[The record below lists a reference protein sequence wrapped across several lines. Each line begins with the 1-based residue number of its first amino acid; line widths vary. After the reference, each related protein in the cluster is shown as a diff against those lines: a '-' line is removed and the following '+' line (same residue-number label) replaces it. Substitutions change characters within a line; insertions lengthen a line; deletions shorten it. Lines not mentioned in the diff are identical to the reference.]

1 MLNKELFVLNPDE
14 NNLKNNGVVDM
25 NTSPTE
31 EKGQQ
36 IVYHEI
42 KTFVCEGEYE
52 RGLYRILDTY
62 LRNFNEPKQ
71 PAVWVSGFFGSGK
84 SHLVKLLSYLWEDF
98 RFSNGE
104 TARKIKQLPHDVND
118 KLVEL
123 SRKQELYGSVV
134 VRGLLSDFPAKD
146 LRYSFLQLLLKS
158 LALPT
163 KLHQFRFWNWCRTEG
178 ILELL
183 ISRLESKGKS
193 LDSELNQLYMSRE
206 ISNAILELIPGFAET
221 EAQVRDQIARNFPI
235 VTSISRDEFLFTVKS
250 QVLPLVSPKM
260 PCILVALDEIQQFI
274 GSDEDRATQLTQL
287 AELLCE
293 NFEGRLLLVC
303 TGQNALTDTPLLQR
317 LNDRFTVKVPLTDK
331 DVETVTRKTV
341 LEKKPSVVGALNQK
355 IEASI
360 GEISRLLDGTDFGFT
375 QADKQTLIADYPILP
390 STQKFWKRI
399 LQAIDVAG
407 TSGQLRSQLR
417 IVDETVKTVAQ
428 KPLGEVIPGDFVFEQ
443 KKSQLIQNALLLNEQ
458 SNLIE
463 ELKTQGDAGLL
474 KARILSITFLI
485 DLLPK
490 DSPKFRLKSDK
501 KTIADLLLHTLNEPA
516 DGFRNKVGTL
526 VDELANTDKY
536 LVQVDDEFK
545 LQTRIGSEWEQEF
558 SKQAAKARGDDARVY
573 EFRRKKIQ
581 NFLTEKLRAVYHL
594 QGKSKMRRD
603 LSLYSGDS
611 KPQVSDKLNLWV
623 RDGWLENEAT
633 LLEEIRAAGMDEP
646 LAYIYIQR
654 TKDQEL
660 KREIIKYLAAE
671 DTLNEK
677 GLPSTP
683 EGEQARRSM
692 DTRKKMAGN
701 QVNEIIESICS
712 DAKIYLAGGSM
723 MDSGDLAANV
733 KTALDA
739 IAARQFPEFGKAD
752 YSDWVKAF
760 RKVQNNDTQALKAI
774 GFNNDPKDHPMAAE
788 VLVFIGNAGK
798 TGREVRTH
806 FGITPYGWSQ
816 DAIDTMLL
824 ALKLSGNLSTKESEL
839 NQRTLAQ
846 AVFKLESIT
855 LTLIQKVEI
864 RKLFQVAGVHCQS
877 GAELSCSM
885 NFLRTLDDLAES
897 VYGDAPRPEFVKKEL
912 ITEIMNLD
920 GNERLMAIFENADR
934 LRQDYEHWKKDAE
947 TINKRMPEW
956 DLLVGLNRFAANN
969 EETNPIKAEIAAIR
983 TERLLLLEP
992 DPVQSP
998 LARLSDYLRKTLNAL
1013 KDQHNR
1019 IYDEKMAA
1027 LQANE
1032 YFKKLSP
1039 DQQQDI
1045 LSNNQILSKPG
1056 IKSYNADELLA
1067 ELNNISL
1074 EAWAD
1079 KVAALPSK
1087 FHQALDDAIK
1097 LSAPKAVSFTL
1108 PRRTIR
1114 SDAELDAY
1122 LGELKNSIREMLNDG
1137 DVILK

>member
-25 NTSPTE
+25 NTTPTE

-62 LRNFNEPKQ
+62 LRNLSEPKQ

-123 SRKQELYGSVV
+123 SRKQEIYGSVV

-146 LRYSFLQLLLKS
+146 IRYSFLQLLLKS

-178 ILELL
+178 ILEPL
-183 ISRLESKGKS
+183 ISRLESKRKS
-193 LDSELNQLYMSRE
+193 LDSELNLLYMSRE

-221 EAQVRDQIARNFPI
+221 EAQVRDQIARNFPN
-235 VTSISRDEFLFTVKS
+235 VNSISRDEFLFTVKS
-250 QVLPLVSPKM
+250 QILPLVSPKM

-274 GSDEDRATQLTQL
+274 GSDEDRATQVTQL

-463 ELKTQGDAGLL
+463 ELKTQDEAGLL

-501 KTIADLLLHTLNEPA
+501 KTIADLLLHTLNESA

-581 NFLTEKLRAVYHL
+581 NYLTEKLRAVYHL
-594 QGKSKMRRD
+594 QGKSRMRRD

-646 LAYIYIQR
+646 LAYIFIQR

-712 DAKIYLAGGSM
+712 DAKVYLAGGSM

-739 IAARQFPEFGKAD
+739 ITARQFPEFGKAD
-752 YSDWVKAF
+752 YSDWDKAF

-798 TGREVRTH
+798 TGREVRAH

-855 LTLIQKVEI
+855 LTAAQKVAI

-885 NFLRTLDDLAES
+885 NFLRTLDLLADNI
-897 VYGDAPRPEFVKKEL
+897 YGDAPRPEFVKKEL

-956 DLLVGLNRFAANN
+956 DLLVGLNRFAADN

-992 DPVQSP
+992 DPFQSP
-998 LARLSDYLRKTLNAL
+998 LARLSEYLRKTLNAL
-1013 KDQHNR
+1013 KDQHNH
-1019 IYDEKMAA
+1019 IFDEKMAE

-1032 YFKKLSP
+1032 YFTKLSP
-1039 DQQQDI
+1039 EQKHAI
-1045 LSNNQILSKPG
+1045 LRDNQILAKPE
-1056 IKSYNADELLA
+1056 IKSYNADELLVQ
-1067 ELNNISL
+1067 LNKISL

-1087 FHQALDDAIK
+1087 FQQALDDAIK

>member
-1 MLNKELFVLNPDE
+1 MLNKELFVLNPEE
-14 NNLKNNGVVDM
+14 NNLKNDGVVDM

-36 IVYHEI
+36 IIYHEI

-52 RGLYRILDTY
+52 RGLFRILDTY

-98 RFSNGE
+98 RFLNGE

-146 LRYSFLQLLLKS
+146 LRYSFLQLLLKN
-158 LALPT
+158 LGLPN
-163 KLHQFRFWNWCRTEG
+163 KLHQFRFWNWCKTEG
-178 ILELL
+178 ILEPL

-193 LDSELNQLYMSRE
+193 LTSELNQLYMSRE

-221 EAQVRDQIARNFPI
+221 EAQVRDQIARNFPT
-235 VTSISRDEFLFTVKS
+235 VNSISRDEFLFTVKS
-250 QVLPLVSPKM
+250 QVLPQVSPKM

-274 GSDEDRATQLTQL
+274 GSDEDRATQVTQL

-293 NFEGRLLLVC
+293 NFEGRLLLVG

-317 LNDRFTVKVPLTDK
+317 LNDRYTVRVPLTDK

-341 LEKKPSVVGALNQK
+341 LEKKPSVVSTLYNK

-360 GEISRLLDGTDFGFT
+360 GEISRLLDGSDFGFT
-375 QADKQTLIADYPILP
+375 QADKQTLLADYPILP

-417 IVDETVKTVAQ
+417 IVDETIKSVAH
-428 KPLGEVIPGDFVFEQ
+428 KPLGEIIPADFVFEQ

-463 ELKTQGDAGLL
+463 ELKTQGEEGFL
-474 KARILSITFLI
+474 KARILSISFLI

-490 DSPKFRLKSDK
+490 DSPRFRLKSDK
-501 KTIADLLLHTLNEPA
+501 KTIADLLLSTLNEPA

-558 SKQAAKARGDDARVY
+558 SKQAGKARGDDARVY

-581 NFLTEKLRAVYHL
+581 NYLSEKLRAVYAL

-603 LSLYSGDS
+603 LSLYSGDN

-633 LLEEIRAAGMDEP
+633 LLEEIRAAGIDEP
-646 LAYIYIQR
+646 LAYIYIQK

-677 GLPSTP
+677 GMPATP
-683 EGEQARRSM
+683 EGEMARKSM
-692 DTRKKMAGN
+692 DTRKKMASN

-712 DAKIYLAGGSM
+712 EAKIYLAGGSLI
-723 MDSGDLAANV
+723 DTGDLAANV
-733 KTALDA
+733 KAALED
-739 IAARQFPEFGKAD
+739 IAARQFPVFGKAD
-752 YSDWVKAF
+752 YNDWDKAF
-760 RKVQNNDTQALKAI
+760 DKVKNNDTQALKAI

-788 VLVFIGNAGK
+788 MLVFIGNAGK

-824 ALKLSGNLSTKESEL
+824 ALKLSGNTSSSETVL

-846 AVFKLESIT
+846 AAFKLESIT
-855 LTLIQKVEI
+855 LTAAQKVAI
-864 RKLFQVAGVHCQS
+864 RKLLQVAVVHCQS
-877 GAELSCSM
+877 GAEISCSM
-885 NFLRTLDDLAES
+885 TFLRTLEELAEN
-897 VYGDAPRPEFVKKEL
+897 VYGDAPRPEFVNKKL
-912 ITEIMNLD
+912 IYEIMNLD
-920 GNERLMAIFENADR
+920 GNERLMAIFENADQ
-934 LRQDYEHWKKDAE
+934 LRQDYEHWKKDAD
-947 TINKRMPEW
+947 TIRKRMPDWE
-956 DLLVGLNRFAANN
+956 LLIGLNRFASDN

-998 LARLSDYLRKTLNAL
+998 LTRLSDYLRTTLNAR
-1013 KDQHNR
+1013 KEQYNK
-1019 IYDEKMAA
+1019 IFDEKMAE

-1032 YFKKLSP
+1032 YFTKLTP
-1039 DQQQDI
+1039 EQKRAI
-1045 LSNNQILSKPG
+1045 LRDNQILEKPE
-1056 IKSYNADELLA
+1056 IKSYNADELLIQ
-1067 ELNNISL
+1067 LNKVSL

-1087 FHQALDDAIK
+1087 FQQAIDDAIK
-1097 LSAPKAVSFTL
+1097 LSAPKAASYTL

-1122 LGELKNSIREMLNDG
+1122 LSELKNSIKDMLNEG